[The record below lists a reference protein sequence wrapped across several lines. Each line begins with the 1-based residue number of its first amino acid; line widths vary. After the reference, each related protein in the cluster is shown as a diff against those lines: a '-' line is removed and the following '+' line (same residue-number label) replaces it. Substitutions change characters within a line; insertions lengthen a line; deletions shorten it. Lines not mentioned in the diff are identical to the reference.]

1 METLK
6 LVMDIVFGIALL
18 IGLAFFAY
26 MGSVIISEK
35 KEAKKNA
42 KSRKEKV
49 PVHKKGKSGSKKSK
63 KAKK

>member
-1 METLK
+1 
-6 LVMDIVFGIALL
+6 MDIVFGIALL

-26 MGSVIISEK
+26 MGSVMVSEQ
-35 KEAKKNA
+35 KEKRNA

>member
-1 METLK
+1 METI
-6 LVMDIVFGIALL
+6 MNGVFVVALL
-18 IGLAFFAY
+18 IGAAFFAY
-26 MGSVIISEK
+26 MSSVMVSEQ
-35 KEAKKNA
+35 KEKRNA